1 MVECGAPRASRT
13 TTTTTTTTTQS
24 GGALD
29 TAASCEV
36 SLLRERPPA
45 AKLRRSWDEA
55 PPPRRSFAPATAGV
69 TSKNTT
75 RRGERRLC
83 ARGRGGRHEADTNRF
98 LPSSLSEG
106 EFTKRRSF
114 SLKWLTFRSPLVT
127 NTNSH
132 EVVAMDRIM
141 DPGRLVTSCEFP
153 HAAFVLELGLPR
165 SPMVPVLLSL
175 SPGHPVEPV
184 VGTGRGKAVLQLSS
198 RH

>member
-1 MVECGAPRASRT
+1 MLVGDGDDSVFCCVTLGHKTKVCVTVISATFAVIAKILNSSIGQQVAFRVVAIFGSVSTVETHVKVMVR
-13 TTTTTTTTTQS
+13 
-24 GGALD
+24 
-29 TAASCEV
+29 V
-36 SLLRERPPA
+36 
-45 AKLRRSWDEA
+45 
-55 PPPRRSFAPATAGV
+55 FAP
-69 TSKNTT
+69 
-75 RRGERRLC
+75 EYI
-83 ARGRGGRHEADTNRF
+83 
-98 LPSSLSEG
+98 
-106 EFTKRRSF
+106 
-114 SLKWLTFRSPLVT
+114 
-127 NTNSH
+127 H